1 MTQLS
6 PATYPSQKARGAYYT
21 PERIAS
27 QLVRWAVRNSTD
39 RLIDPSCG
47 DGRFVAAHR
56 NSWGVEQDAIAAAKA
71 KRRAPWTT
79 IHQGDFFTWAEQTH
93 ESFDCAA
100 GNPPF
105 IRYQSFKGQVRKRAL
120 EFCANLGVK
129 FSGLTASWA
138 PFLVA
143 TTGLLRTG
151 GRMAFIVPAAIG
163 HAPYSAPLLD
173 YLVEHFD
180 TLRIVAIRE
189 KLFPRLSEDCWLLF
203 AEGFGGSTDEI
214 RFTPVEQL
222 GNSDVPPLN
231 SIGIPV
237 CEWRDVWKRRL
248 RPYLLS
254 DSARSLY
261 RAVAK
266 HQDSVHLGAVA
277 SIGLGYVSG
286 ANDFFHLRPSEAT
299 DMDIPSGLLH
309 PTVRNSRVLP
319 SKELTTQTVDSW
331 RRSDEPMMLLRLPK
345 NGHLPTSVSKYL
357 STYAGQ
363 EAREAYKCRM
373 RNPWYSVPDVRVPDF
388 FLTYM
393 AGRSPSLV
401 KNLASATC
409 TNALHVVRV
418 RDRHRASS
426 LLGVWQSRFVQ
437 LSCELEGHAL
447 GGGLLKL
454 ELREAAQLVLPSP
467 HVVSCLPDSEIESAI
482 STMRNWRHY
491 ASTQ

>member
-6 PATYPSQKARGAYYT
+6 PATYPSQKTRGAYYT
-21 PERIAS
+21 PEAIAS

-47 DGRFVAAHR
+47 DGRFVAGHR
-56 NSWGVEQDAIAAAKA
+56 NSWGVEQEAAAAAVA
-71 KRRAPWTT
+71 KRRAPWST
-79 IHQGDFFTWAEQTH
+79 IHRGDFFTWAEHTR
-93 ESFDCAA
+93 ERFDCAA

-105 IRYQSFKGQVRKRAL
+105 IRYQTFKGQVRKRAL
-120 EFCANLGVK
+120 ELCANLGVK

-143 TTGLLRTG
+143 TAGLLRPG
-151 GRMAFIVPAAIG
+151 GRIAFVVPAAIG
-163 HAPYSAPLLD
+163 HAPYAAPLLD

-180 TLRIVAIRE
+180 TLEIVAIRE

-203 AEGFGGSTDEI
+203 AEGFGGSTNEI
-214 RFTPVEQL
+214 RFTHVDQL
-222 GNSDVPPLN
+222 DNSGVPPPNALR
-231 SIGIPV
+231 IPV
-237 CEWRDVWKRRL
+237 REWRDVWKRRL

-266 HQDSVHLGAVA
+266 HPDSVQFGAVA

-286 ANDFFHLRPSEAT
+286 ANDFFHLRPSEVT
-299 DMDIPSGLLH
+299 ELDIPSTFLH

-319 SKELTTQTVDSW
+319 TRELTAQTVDSW
-331 RRSDEPMMLLRLPK
+331 RRSNEPVILLRLPK
-345 NGHLPTSVSKYL
+345 QGQLPDSVLKYL
-357 STYAGQ
+357 NTYEGRQ
-363 EAREAYKCRM
+363 AREAYKCRM

-401 KNLASATC
+401 RNSASATC

-418 RDRHRASS
+418 LDRRCVGS
-426 LLGVWQSRFVQ
+426 LSGLWNSGFVQ

-454 ELREAAQLVLPSP
+454 ELREAAQVVLPSDR
-467 HVVSCLPDSEIESAI
+467 VIDRLPESEVDSAI
-482 STMRNWRHY
+482 STMRHWRHY
-491 ASTQ
+491 ASSR